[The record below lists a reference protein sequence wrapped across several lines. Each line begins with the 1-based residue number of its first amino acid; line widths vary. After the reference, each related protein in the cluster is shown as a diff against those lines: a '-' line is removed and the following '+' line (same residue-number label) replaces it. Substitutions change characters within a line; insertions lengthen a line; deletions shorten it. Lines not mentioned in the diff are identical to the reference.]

1 MVTKLFSILLSGFIL
16 AQSMNIQVKD
26 VYKFNE
32 LVEHFQFHADN
43 YGDDVF
49 VFFSK
54 HYGELKDK
62 HSENHQKEDHNQLP
76 FSQNINFNSLT
87 VFFLHKTKFVIAEKL
102 IISQTSN
109 FYYLENYTSI
119 ERSDI
124 FQPPKY
130 A

>member
-1 MVTKLFSILLSGFIL
+1 MITKLFSILLSGFIL
-16 AQSMNIQVKD
+16 VQTLNIQTKD
-26 VYKFNE
+26 VCKFNE
-32 LVEHFQFHADN
+32 LVDHFQYHVNN

-49 VFFSK
+49 TFFSK

-62 HSENHQKEDHNQLP
+62 HRENHEKEDHNQLP
-76 FSQNINFNSLT
+76 FSQNINLNYLT
-87 VFFLHKTKFVIAEKL
+87 VFILHKIRFAVAEKL
-102 IISQTSN
+102 IHSQTSN

-124 FQPPKY
+124 FQPPKQ

>member
-87 VFFLHKTKFVIAEKL
+87 VFFLNKTKFAIAEKL

>member
-1 MVTKLFSILLSGFIL
+1 MYTKLFSILLSSFIL

-26 VYKFNE
+26 VSKFSE
-32 LVEHFQFHADN
+32 LVEHFQYHAEN
-43 YGDDVF
+43 YGDDIF

-54 HYGELKDK
+54 HYGELKEK
-62 HSENHQKEDHNQLP
+62 HSENHEKEDHNQLP
-76 FSQNINFNSLT
+76 FSQSFNINSFT
-87 VFFLHKTKFVIAEKL
+87 VYILHKTKFSVIEKL
-102 IISQTSN
+102 IHFQAPN
-109 FYYLENYTSI
+109 FCYLENYTSI